1 MIKPNYDDAT
11 GGFSMLDP
19 DAIPHEFGYGLQPQ
33 LHASSFSPE
42 FLEVIDKR
50 VSDPAFAA
58 MTPEAFAAYVAGP
71 FVDENFRFEA
81 AKKAFIAYL
90 PYLEEK
96 ATRMRLISKNVQH
109 DEYWAI
115 YRDRQSD
122 VWDAHVAAFK
132 KGREEALMAAKIAA
146 IRRSVEFGQLSV
158 YTMAAYWVRLYQSG
172 VDEIWDAITVLAPH
186 EKAQEAV
193 RLGHQLLDAQD

>member
-1 MIKPNYDDAT
+1 
-11 GGFSMLDP
+11 MLDP
-19 DAIPHEFGYGLQPQ
+19 TAIPYEYDYGLQPQ
-33 LHASSFSPE
+33 LHASSFSSE

-50 VSDPAFAA
+50 VQDPAFAT
-58 MTPEAFAAYVAGP
+58 MTPEAFAAYVSGP
-71 FVDENFRFEA
+71 FVDENFQFDA

-96 ATRMRLISKNVQH
+96 ATRLRLISKNVQP

-146 IRRSVEFGQLSV
+146 IRRSLEFGQLSV
-158 YTMAAYWVRLYQSG
+158 YTMAAYWVRLRG
-172 VDEIWDAITVLAPH
+172 VDEIWDAITVLAPR
-186 EKAQEAV
+186 EKVREAMH
-193 RLGHQLLDAQD
+193 LGHQLLDAQD

>member
-19 DAIPHEFGYGLQPQ
+19 TAIPHECDYGLQPQ
-33 LHASSFSPE
+33 LHASNFDPE
-42 FLEVIDKR
+42 FQEVIHKR
-50 VSDPAFAA
+50 VHDPAFAA
-58 MTPEAFAAYVAGP
+58 MSPEAFAAYVSST
-71 FVDENFRFEA
+71 FVDENFRFDA
-81 AKKAFIAYL
+81 AKKAFITYI

-96 ATRMRLISKNVQH
+96 ATRMRGLSKNVQP

-132 KGREEALMAAKIAA
+132 KGRAEALMAAKIAA

-172 VDEIWDAITVLAPH
+172 ADSLWDAITVLAPH
-186 EKAQEAV
+186 EKVQEAV
-193 RLGHQLLDAQD
+193 HLGHQLLWIP